1 MSLLSVRAL
10 SISYAGRRVLDGV
23 GYDATAGERLG
34 IVGENGAGKSTLLRL
49 SAGVERPDSGTV
61 ERHGSLGY
69 LTQEP
74 DLPAGSTVDGAVDAA
89 LAEFRVLEQRMRA
102 AEARLAEGDQSVL
115 DEYGDLLAEFE
126 HRDGWSADARA
137 ARALAGLGL
146 ADVAGDRP
154 VDTLSGGQRSR
165 LALALALVRAPDV
178 LLLDEPTN
186 HLDDDA
192 IEFLEEA
199 LRAHR
204 GAVVI
209 VSHDRAFLDG
219 VATSILDLDPALTVD
234 RDGVPHVGPARYT
247 GTYTDYLAGKAAARA
262 RWEQAFATWSDD
274 VDAARAVVKQDARR
288 IGHEGRGRRDNDKF
302 VAHFL
307 SQKVDAAVSRRVRDA
322 ENRLRR
328 LEELRIPKPPRLL
341 TFDGALGA
349 DVPDGVLI
357 AVRDVKVPGRI
368 TARAMDVTRDTRL
381 MITGRNGSGK
391 SSLLSVLAGA
401 LEPETG
407 DVLRSR
413 RLRIGWLPQTGSF
426 ADPSLTAVQAFAA
439 GRPGPADEYQAELA
453 GLGLLPGPALATPVG
468 ALSVGQQRRLAL
480 ARLLVTRP
488 QVLLLDEPTN
498 HLSLGLVEELEAAVD
513 GAGLAV
519 VVVTHDRWAR
529 RRWHGERAEVVHN
542 ELLLG

>member
-10 SISYAGRRVLDGV
+10 SIAYAGRRVLDGV
-23 GYDATAGERLG
+23 GYDAGAGERLG
-34 IVGENGAGKSTLLRL
+34 IVGENGVGKSTLLRL

-61 ERHGSLGY
+61 ERHGTLGY

-74 DLPAGSTVDGAVDAA
+74 DLPDGRTVDGAVDAA
-89 LAEFRVLEQRMRA
+89 LAEFRALERRMRA
-102 AEARLAEGDQSVL
+102 AEARLAGGDQSVL

-146 ADVAGDRP
+146 AGVAGDRP
-154 VDTLSGGQRSR
+154 VQTLSGGQRSR

-192 IEFLEEA
+192 IGFLEDA
-199 LRAHR
+199 LRSYR
-204 GAVVI
+204 GAVVT

-219 VATSILDLDPALTVD
+219 VATSILDLDPVLTVD
-234 RDGVPHVGPARYT
+234 RDGTPHVGPARYT

-262 RWEQAFATWSDD
+262 RWEQAYVTWSDE
-274 VDAARAVVKQDARR
+274 VDAARAVVRQDARR
-288 IGHEGRGRRDNDKF
+288 VGHEGRGRRDNDKF

-341 TFDGALGA
+341 TFGAALGA

-357 AVRDVKVPGRI
+357 AVRDVTVPGRI
-368 TARAMDVTRDTRL
+368 AARALDVTRDTRL

-391 SSLLSVLAGA
+391 SSLLAVLAGA
-401 LEPETG
+401 LRPETG

-426 ADPSLTAVQAFAA
+426 PDPELTAVQAFAA
-439 GRPGPADEYQAELA
+439 GRPGPAAEYQSELA
-453 GLGLLPGPALATPVG
+453 GLGLLPGPALTTPVG

-519 VVVTHDRWAR
+519 IVVTHDRWAR
-529 RRWHGERAEVVHN
+529 RRWRGERAEVVHN

>member
-1 MSLLSVRAL
+1 MSLLSVRSL
-10 SISYAGRRVLDGV
+10 SIAYSGRPVLDGV
-23 GYDATAGERLG
+23 GYDAGPGERLG

-49 SAGVERPDSGTV
+49 SAGVEAPDSGTV
-61 ERHGSLGY
+61 ERHGTLGY

-74 DLPAGSTVDGAVDAA
+74 DLPDGGTVDGAVDAA
-89 LAEFRVLEQRMRA
+89 LAEFRVLEERMRA
-102 AEARLAEGDQSVL
+102 AEARLAGGDQSVL

-126 HRDGWSADARA
+126 HRDGWAADARA

-146 ADVAGDRP
+146 AGIAGDRALG
-154 VDTLSGGQRSR
+154 TLSGGQRSR
-165 LALALALVRAPDV
+165 LALALALVTAPDV

-192 IEFLEEA
+192 IAFLEDA
-199 LRAHR
+199 LREYR

-219 VATSILDLDPALTVD
+219 VATSILDLDPVLTVG
-234 RDGVPHVGPARYT
+234 RDGTPHIGPARYT
-247 GTYTDYLAGKAAARA
+247 GTYTDYLAGKEAARA
-262 RWEQAFATWSDD
+262 RWEQAYATWTDE
-274 VDAARAVVKQDARR
+274 VDEARAVVKQDARR
-288 IGHEGRGRRDNDKF
+288 VGHEGRGRRDNDKF

-307 SQKVDAAVSRRVRDA
+307 GQKVDAAVSRRVRDA
-322 ENRLRR
+322 EMRLRR

-341 TFDGALGA
+341 TFDAALSA
-349 DVPDGVLI
+349 DVPDGVLV

-368 TARAMDVTRDTRL
+368 TARALDVTADTRL
-381 MITGRNGSGK
+381 MVTGRNGSGK
-391 SSLLSVLAGA
+391 SSLLAVLAGV

-407 DVLRSR
+407 EVLRSR

-426 ADPSLTAVQAFAA
+426 PDPSLTAVQAFAA
-439 GRPGPADEYQAELA
+439 GRPGPAGEYQAELA

-498 HLSLGLVEELEAAVD
+498 HLSLGLVEELEEAVD

-529 RRWHGERAEVVHN
+529 RRWQGERAEVVHN